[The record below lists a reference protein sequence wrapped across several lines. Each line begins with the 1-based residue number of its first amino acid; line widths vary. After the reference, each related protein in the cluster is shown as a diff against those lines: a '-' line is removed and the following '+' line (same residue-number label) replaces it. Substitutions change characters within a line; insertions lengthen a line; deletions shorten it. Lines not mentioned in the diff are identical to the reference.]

1 MPDKELFYK
10 LEEKEGYMIF
20 YTAEKGIQVRKGSFY
35 VLKNKKI
42 GDVIT
47 QFYYENSDK
56 NKNADMYTHCHMH
69 NAKAVE
75 PNRLY
80 VERKEDIE
88 EGILILKEYLK
99 DKIIKLTK
107 EYEDRKSNFERAI
120 ESEVR
125 YEDI

>member
-20 YTAEKGIQVRKGSFY
+20 YTAEKGIQVRKGSFD
-35 VLKNKKI
+35 VHKSKKFGYI
-42 GDVIT
+42 IT

-56 NKNADMYTHCHMH
+56 NKNADMYTHYHMH
-69 NAKAVE
+69 NMKAVE

-107 EYEDRKSNFERAI
+107 EYEDRKANFERAI
-120 ESEVR
+120 ESEVI
-125 YEDI
+125 YEC